1 MPTAPVAPVEH
12 AKRIGQRLAPVIELL
27 ARGER
32 CFLVREFVHQPVLPF
47 GRIAILAYGVVERS
61 VAAVVLV
68 AAFLFV

>member
-1 MPTAPVAPVEH
+1 LGRTD
-12 AKRIGQRLAPVIELL
+12 K
-27 ARGER
+27 
-32 CFLVREFVHQPVLPF
+32 EFLPF